1 MLLYKQI
8 EYSNHIMTGNSLG
21 YISQYFGCCRKNFF
35 FKNFEFLHNT
45 TPSLQTE
52 FYNIPLQVLQ
62 KLHWAF
68 APNRVNLK
76 SSYYYSMMLLISN
89 EAHVFL
95 QLWSK
100 KNVSIIFSYFV
111 MYSFYKAPLM
121 LCQLMNINLIF
132 NLSITRQQENAI
144 TFIVFSHFILNNLEY
159 LLKFFLHYQVI
170 TIFQRP
176 SLIWA
181 FKV

>member
-62 KLHWAF
+62 KLHWAITH
-68 APNRVNLK
+68 NRAELK
-76 SSYYYSMMLLISN
+76 LPYYNRGSLSLMRHMYFYCFG
-89 EAHVFL
+89 A
-95 QLWSK
+95 K
-100 KNVSIIFSYFV
+100 KNIFIIFIHLVLPYNIF
-111 MYSFYKAPLM
+111 L
-121 LCQLMNINLIF
+121 LCQ
-132 NLSITRQQENAI
+132 
-144 TFIVFSHFILNNLEY
+144 V
-159 LLKFFLHYQVI
+159 
-170 TIFQRP
+170 
-176 SLIWA
+176 
-181 FKV
+181 

>member
-100 KNVSIIFSYFV
+100 NVSIIFSYFV
-111 MYSFYKAPLM
+111 KYSFYKVSLM
-121 LCQLMNINLIF
+121 LCQLMNTNLIF

>member
-1 MLLYKQI
+1 MLVTTVAVATASSFI
-8 EYSNHIMTGNSLG
+8 T
-21 YISQYFGCCRKNFF
+21 FF
-35 FKNFEFLHNT
+35 IKIP
-45 TPSLQTE
+45 PSLQTE

-100 KNVSIIFSYFV
+100 NVSIIFSYFV
-111 MYSFYKAPLM
+111 KYSSYKVSLM
-121 LCQLMNINLIF
+121 LCQLMNTNLIF